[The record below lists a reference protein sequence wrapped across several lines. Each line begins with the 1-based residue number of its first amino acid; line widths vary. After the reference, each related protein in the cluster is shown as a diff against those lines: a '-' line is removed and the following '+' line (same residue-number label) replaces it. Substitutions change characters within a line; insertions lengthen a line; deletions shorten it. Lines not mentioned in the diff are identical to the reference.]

1 MWKRLLIETM
11 KSKKG
16 VSEPWKALQID
27 YRKRLKDTWI
37 LCEVVFTLILVLIVA
52 MTASQTRIA
61 ETIDAF
67 YGEAGTKD
75 NVSAY
80 YRQAVE
86 DLDAETVKELV
97 VSERKSADCRMV
109 HIELVSL
116 IRYPG
121 SVHTSLISTK
131 PSRNAHINFS
141 ITMPFVQK
149 LNDLLINRV
158 MILQNFQKQRRRPPW
173 LVKSMRT

>member
-1 MWKRLLIETM
+1 M
-11 KSKKG
+11 
-16 VSEPWKALQID
+16 
-27 YRKRLKDTWI
+27 
-37 LCEVVFTLILVLIVA
+37 VLRIA

-75 NVSAY
+75 NVSSY

-97 VSERKSADCRMV
+97 LFEINSADVRTV
-109 HIELVSL
+109 HIELVLL
-116 IRYPG
+116 IRYPD
-121 SVHTSLISTK
+121 SVRTSLISTK
-131 PSRNAHINFS
+131 QSRNARINFL

-158 MILQNFQKQRRRPPW
+158 MILQNFQKRRRRPPW
-173 LVKSMRT
+173 LAKSMRT